1 MQLAIRDEKLQ
12 PIEVAAI
19 IAIGRPQTTAS
30 TLYNHHATMMA
41 EILIAVS
48 CSFILGGEGVAKP
61 NQCLLHRNVVHG
73 LVSGSLQAALLH

>member
-1 MQLAIRDEKLQ
+1 
-12 PIEVAAI
+12 
-19 IAIGRPQTTAS
+19 
-30 TLYNHHATMMA
+30 MMA

-48 CSFILGGEGVAKP
+48 YSFILGDEGAAKP